1 MIKAF
6 RADDRLIHGQ
16 VQTQWISTYGVNRV
30 MIIDSNVV
38 RDPIN
43 VQILKLARNK
53 FPRN

>member
-38 RDPIN
+38 R
-43 VQILKLARNK
+43 QRKLLWRQQSKLLIL
-53 FPRN
+53 

>member
-43 VQILKLARNK
+43 CLLYTSPS
-53 FPRN
+53 PRDRG

>member
-30 MIIDSNVV
+30 MIIDRLQRMRHSL
-38 RDPIN
+38 PPG
-43 VQILKLARNK
+43 LL
-53 FPRN
+53 